1 MATVSFYVRH
11 LLKDERKV
19 EELLEALNNP
29 DVGIVVDV
37 EEVKRA
43 LKELEEGEE
52 TLKEWIDRFLLSNG

>member
-52 TLKEWIDRFLLSNG
+52 TLKEWIGRFLLSNG